1 MTITVGRKLLII
13 ELNLQGK
20 IMSGPLNSADVCD
33 KILKQGMKATESTPY
48 FLENVTK
55 GVQETGK
62 GALTVDSG
70 KRAGTDIFKASKDFA
85 RGDTVCGGL
94 FSVSVGCEVIAG
106 VGVRYLVKSLLY
118 RL

>member
-1 MTITVGRKLLII
+1 
-13 ELNLQGK
+13 
-20 IMSGPLNSADVCD
+20 MSGPLNSADVCD